1 MTYENWK
8 IAVKDVQES
17 KELQDEYEVVANWCT
32 GSGKYQIQQ
41 VGDEFKVVDV
51 SQIAVS
57 AEAIRNFRS
66 LLYLN
71 EVDTLMA
78 EHYRK
83 TTFNLFKEGE
93 EAELLARVEAKVAE
107 IKANNPYPEEV
118 LTEVQSADIIN
129 TSETDINK
137 ILGD

>member
-1 MTYENWK
+1 MSYENWK
-8 IAVKDVQES
+8 VAVKDVQES
-17 KELQDEYEVVANWCT
+17 QELQDEYEKVANWCT
-32 GSGKYQIQQ
+32 GSGKYQLQQ
-41 VGDEFKVVDV
+41 VGDEYKVVDV
-51 SQIAVS
+51 SQITISV
-57 AEAIRNFRS
+57 ETVKNFRG

-83 TTFNLFKEGE
+83 TIFNLFQEGE
-93 EAELLARVEAKVAE
+93 EEALLARVAAKVAE
-107 IKANNPYPEEV
+107 IKANHPYPEEV
-118 LTEVQSADIIN
+118 LTEVQPADIIN